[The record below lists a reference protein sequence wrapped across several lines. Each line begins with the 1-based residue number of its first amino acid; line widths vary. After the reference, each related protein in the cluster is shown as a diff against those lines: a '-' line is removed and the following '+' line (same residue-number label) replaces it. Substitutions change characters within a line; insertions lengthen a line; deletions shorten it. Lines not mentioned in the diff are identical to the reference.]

1 MFTHYEV
8 GNKIVVK
15 LDSEV
20 KLNEVKEQIIQLMT
34 SLMVDYAIVLNS
46 ESEVVKEFENTS
58 SVNYE
63 AMMSQVGAIG
73 GRSRKSRAIDSEK
86 YGT

>member
-20 KLNEVKEQIIQLMT
+20 KLNEVKEQITQLMT
-34 SLMVDYAIVLNS
+34 SLMADYTIVFDS
-46 ESEVVKEFENTS
+46 KGVFIKEFENYS
-58 SVNYE
+58 FVNYE